1 MSTVSQLNALQEID
15 SQLQE
20 LTEFL
25 GDLPRKVEELK
36 AEETVLQKSV
46 EEGKNRIIELMMG
59 IDKSELTAD
68 EISGKIDKLKNQ
80 LFLVTTNKQYDALQH
95 EIDYLKGKLDE
106 AETQILE
113 YSEEKETLEEKLKSE
128 EANLESL
135 SSDLVERREKLGKLL
150 EETSEE
156 KKKLAIR
163 REDQRKKIEEIV
175 LHRYDRI
182 HEAREGLAVVSI
194 ESGACGGCGSR
205 VPPQILNEIRSGKQI
220 YNCDICSRFLFWE
233 ES

>member
-156 KKKLAIR
+156 KKKLAIS
-163 REDQRKKIEEIV
+163 REDQRKKIEEII

-220 YNCDICSRFLFWE
+220 YNCDVCSRFLFWE

>member
-163 REDQRKKIEEIV
+163 RENQRKKIEEII

-220 YNCDICSRFLFWE
+220 YNCDVCSRFLFWE

>member
-36 AEETVLQKSV
+36 AEETVQQKSV

-163 REDQRKKIEEIV
+163 RENQRKKIEEII

-182 HEAREGLAVVSI
+182 HEAREGLAVVST

-220 YNCDICSRFLFWE
+220 YNCDVCSRFLFWE

>member
-25 GDLPRKVEELK
+25 GDLPRKVDELK

-46 EEGKNRIIELMMG
+46 EEGKNRMVELMMG
-59 IDKSELTAD
+59 IDKFELTAD
-68 EISGKIDKLKNQ
+68 EISGKIDKLKDQ

-95 EIDYLKGKLDE
+95 EIDFLKGKLDE

-113 YSEEKETLEEKLKSE
+113 YSEEKDTLEEKVKSE
-128 EANLESL
+128 KANLESL
-135 SSDLVERREKLGKLL
+135 STDLAKRREKLGKLL
-150 EETSEE
+150 EETSGE
-156 KKKLAIR
+156 KEKLTTR
-163 REDQRKKIEEIV
+163 RGNQRKKIDEII
-175 LHRYDRI
+175 LRRYDRI
-182 HEAREGLAVVSI
+182 HEVRDGLAVVPI
-194 ESGACGGCGSR
+194 ESTACGGCGSR
-205 VPPQILNEIRSGKQI
+205 VPPQVLNEIRSGKQI